1 MLILRAGDG
10 MSLLNFRRLVPAPG
24 LAVEKVTNSDV
35 IETYHQVLH
44 SLLVAYQEVI
54 GGDPVDAITV
64 VQTKVGEWMI
74 STTKSKKFRKFQ
86 APTLNEIYLNA
97 FDAMGTEVAQDIG
110 IRKEYDEA
118 YSNLNTEL
126 DHAGS

>member
-1 MLILRAGDG
+1 MNPFKKFLTPKAAPSMTVDP
-10 MSLLNFRRLVPAPG
+10 VP
-24 LAVEKVTNSDV
+24 NSDV

-86 APTLNEIYLNA
+86 APTLNGIYLNA

-118 YSNLNTEL
+118 YSRT
-126 DHAGS
+126 AG